1 MLRDPSKIAITMGL
15 PANVDM
21 NANLVIPGD
30 TWEDPVFVNDNGDEI
45 TDEEYENSPEPNNQ
59 ADL

>member
-1 MLRDPSKIAITMGL
+1 MGL